1 MPEILFTPFLEE
13 EGFTEASITDRLDQ
27 AKAGLNSVVQQAS
40 ERGALNENHG
50 GSCVVFMDTIEQ
62 TTPSLHQAT
71 WGNLWEPVYWN
82 LTNGN
87 GSGDGRQLPPP
98 ADGSWEAIGGAPL
111 EINFTPIPLLAA
123 TPDDRFGVSCIYVML
138 NAEVRY
144 VNGVDHQGT
153 VKNVDCGVAI
163 TVQWEGFKDDP
174 IPSSQGWFHIYQN
187 MAPADAAFVPPGLV
201 NWCRLPERKVGPAAL
216 QLVPGGL
223 NNQLDIWHDISIRTT
238 IRPED
243 LMRAANELPVG
254 PLPIDLVGAVRG
266 SISLIT
272 TDLVETTRTEIRNA
286 NLTVI
291 ALRGTEALL

>member
-27 AKAGLNSVVQQAS
+27 AKAGLNGVVKQAS
-40 ERGALNENHG
+40 ERGALNENH
-50 GSCVVFMDTIEQ
+50 EQ
-62 TTPSLHQAT
+62 TTPSPHQAT
-71 WGNLWEPVYWN
+71 WGNLGDPVYWN
-82 LTNGN
+82 LTNGG
-87 GSGDGRQLPPP
+87 GSGQGRQQPAP
-98 ADGSWEAIGGAPL
+98 ADGSWEAIGVAPL

-144 VNGVDHQGT
+144 VSGITAQGA
-153 VKNVDCGVAI
+153 VSNIDCGVAI
-163 TVQWEGFKDDP
+163 TVQWEGFRDGL

-187 MAPADAAFVPPGLV
+187 MAPADPAFVPPGLV
-201 NWCRLPERKVGPAAL
+201 NWCRLPERKVGPTPPM
-216 QLVPGGL
+216 QLSPDTDDA
-223 NNQLDIWHDISIRTT
+223 LDIWHDISIRTT

-243 LMRAANELPVG
+243 LIRAANELPVG

-272 TDLVETTRTEIRNA
+272 TGFAETTRTEIRNA